1 MRGSSWLILMTQIP
15 QLPCFTDEVEIQGE
29 SVPGSITQLGSPE
42 QGSKL
47 MVRTVKGTG
56 KLWQKPWRG
65 PFPETEVWWRPAGG
79 GGLLGAGDCWA
90 RLLCLHLLGHLLG

>member
-1 MRGSSWLILMTQIP
+1 
-15 QLPCFTDEVEIQGE
+15 
-29 SVPGSITQLGSPE
+29 
-42 QGSKL
+42 